1 MSKRDSNNNYVPN
14 YDSCITATE
23 LEAEFKEWVLDVC
36 LAKFDNDKVISH
48 EYTLRQA
55 YEHYAV
61 VNPGEYLIFNIS
73 GEKVKCYFGK
83 DIILKSTIQ
92 NHKNNMEIYKQ
103 KIKIKETYSG
113 SSSNN
118 DSNKSANYDER
129 TRNDLKKLAN
139 VLDNKYLTDSEKEE
153 AIEEINEKY
162 GLNIPSDM
170 SAKDMKSI
178 ATGYSGGLIGE
189 VKSKIDYYT
198 KGSGI
203 ADAFDK
209 SENEYIRAF
218 TDEGITGDVLWGV
231 ITGKY
236 NKDQKAKEDLLKL
249 SEDINNGSL
258 TEEQKENRL
267 AELNKKYDLKL
278 DSSVTADELNDIIK
292 SNQNMEYKK
301 KVSEIA
307 KGLVENKLNEVISNQ
322 LEQRLGPLLRSL
334 GINFNFKDRNI
345 IQDIRDIIRGTKRI
359 EIDQESFMR
368 EFEEKLTDKI
378 DKLIEDK
385 VYRQIDVQAN
395 NAKKQ
400 IDKYADEAIKQLDVY
415 RNKVDAINDKLE
427 GWVNNPE
434 RFRTLIADKL
444 DSLVKTPVENVA
456 KMLDKIDG
464 PLSKLGVNVGLGNMF
479 RTMSENFMV
488 GVADKIKTA
497 VKPILSKA
505 LNITKTISENI
516 RKAVEA
522 VNELRNKAKAM
533 VDQWKNTLKDA
544 IAKQT
549 KVIVDKIVQY
559 VKLNIS
565 SLGGFSI

>member
-1 MSKRDSNNNYVPN
+1 MPKRDSNNNYVPN
-14 YDSCITATE
+14 YSSCNTVTDIE
-23 LEAEFKEWVLDVC
+23 EEFEEWVLRVC
-36 LAKFDNDKVISH
+36 LTRFGNEKKVS
-48 EYTLRQA
+48 YDQNLRQT
-55 YEHYAV
+55 YEDYAKNNPKEFIKIN
-61 VNPGEYLIFNIS
+61 VNKETIN
-73 GEKVKCYFGK
+73 CYFGTDK
-83 DIILKSTIQ
+83 TLRSNIQ
-92 NHKNNMEIYKQ
+92 SQKNNMDIQKQ
-103 KIKIKETYSG
+103 KIKVKETYSG
-113 SSSNN
+113 SSSK
-118 DSNKSANYDER
+118 SNNYDES

-139 VLDNKYLTDSEKEE
+139 TLDNKYLTQEEKNN
-153 AIEEINEKY
+153 AIEEINGKY
-162 GLNIPSDM
+162 GLNIPSGTT
-170 SAKDMKSI
+170 AKDINSL
-178 ATGYSGGLIGE
+178 ANNYSGGLLGE

-198 KGSGI
+198 KGSGL
-203 ADAFDK
+203 ADMFNK
-209 SENEYIRAF
+209 SDNEYVKAF

-249 SEDINNGSL
+249 SEDINNGNLS
-258 TEEQKENRL
+258 EEQKERKL
-267 AELNKKYDLKL
+267 ADLNKKYDLNL
-278 DSSVTADELNDIIK
+278 DSSVTADELNEIIK

-334 GINFNFKDRNI
+334 GINFNFRNRNV

-385 VYRQIDVQAN
+385 VYKQINTQAN

-415 RNKVDAINDKLE
+415 RNKVDTINDKLE

-444 DSLVKTPVENVA
+444 DSLVKAPVENIA

-464 PLSKLGVNVGLGNMF
+464 PLSKLGVNIGLGKMF
-479 RTMSENFMV
+479 KTMSENFMT
-488 GVADKIKTA
+488 GVADKIRTA
-497 VKPILSKA
+497 VQPVLTKA
-505 LNITKTISENI
+505 LNITKTVSESI
-516 RKAVEA
+516 KKAIEA

-533 VDQWKNTLKDA
+533 VDKWKDTLKDA

-549 KVIVDKIVQY
+549 KVIINKIVQY

-565 SLGGFSI
+565 GFGGFSI

>member
-1 MSKRDSNNNYVPN
+1 MPKRDLNNNYVPN
-14 YDSCITATE
+14 YDSCITVTE
-23 LEAEFKEWVLDVC
+23 LEAEFKEWVFDVC
-36 LAKFDNDKVISH
+36 LAKFDNDKVISN
-48 EYTLRQA
+48 EQTLGQA

-61 VNPGEYLIFNIS
+61 TNPGEYLIFNIS
-73 GEKVKCYFGK
+73 EEKVICYFGN
-83 DIILKSTIQ
+83 DITLKSTIQ

-103 KIKIKETYSG
+103 KIKIKETYNG

-118 DSNKSANYDER
+118 NKSIDYDER
-129 TRNDLKKLAN
+129 TRNDLKKLTN
-139 VLDNKYLTDSEKEE
+139 VLDNKYLTNIEKEE
-153 AIEEINEKY
+153 AIEEINKKY
-162 GLNIPSDM
+162 GLNIPSDI

-178 ATGYSGGLIGE
+178 ATSYSGGLIGE

-198 KGSGI
+198 SGNGI
-203 ADAFDK
+203 VDAFDK
-209 SENEYIRAF
+209 SENEYVRAF
-218 TDEGITGDVLWGV
+218 TNEGITGDVLWGV

-249 SEDINNGSL
+249 SEDINNGTL

-267 AELNKKYDLKL
+267 AELNNKYDLNL

-307 KGLVENKLNEVISNQ
+307 KGLIENKLNEVISNQ

-334 GINFNFKDRNI
+334 GINFDFRNRNV

-385 VYRQIDVQAN
+385 VYKQIDTQAN

-400 IDKYADEAIKQLDVY
+400 IDKYADDAIKQIDVY
-415 RNKVDAINDKLE
+415 RNKVDTINDKLE
-427 GWVNNPE
+427 GWANNPE

-444 DSLVKTPVENVA
+444 DSLVKTPVENVT
-456 KMLDKIDG
+456 KMLDKIDE
-464 PLSKLGVNVGLGNMF
+464 PLSKLGVNIGLGKMF
-479 RTMSENFMV
+479 KTMSENFMV
-488 GVADKIKTA
+488 GVADKIQTA
-497 VKPILSKA
+497 VKPILTKA
-505 LNITKTISENI
+505 LNITKTVSENI
-516 RKAVEA
+516 KKAIEA

-565 SLGGFSI
+565 NIGGFSI